1 MIEERKNTLIHPVI
15 SEKNTDQEVMHKYTF
30 TVTTKSKKAQ
40 IKEDIEKM
48 FKGIKVEHVN
58 VLKLPGKS
66 KRTRTGYRKTQDVK
80 RAIVTIKKGQKIDI
94 LEQQR

>member
-15 SEKNTDQEVMHKYTF
+15 SEKNTDQEALHKYTF
-30 TVTTKSKKAQ
+30 TVASKSTKAQ
-40 IKEDIEKM
+40 IKQDIEKM
-48 FKGIKVEHVN
+48 FKGIKVEQIN
-58 VLKLPGKS
+58 VLRLPGKPR
-66 KRTRTGYRKTQDVK
+66 RTRTGYKTTSGVK

>member
-1 MIEERKNTLIHPVI
+1 MIEDRKNTLIHPVI

-30 TVTTKSKKAQ
+30 TVTLKSTKVF
-40 IKEDIEKM
+40 IKQDIEKM
-48 FKGIKVEHVN
+48 FKGIKVEQVN
-58 VLKLPGKS
+58 VLRLPGKT
-66 KRTRTGYRKTQDVK
+66 KRTKTGYRKTQDVK

>member
-30 TVTTKSKKAQ
+30 TVATKSTKAQ

-48 FKGIKVEHVN
+48 FKGIKVEQVN

>member
-15 SEKNTDQEVMHKYTF
+15 SEKNTDQEAMHKYTF
-30 TVTTKSKKAQ
+30 TVASKSTKAQ
-40 IKEDIEKM
+40 IKEDVEKF

-58 VLKLPGKS
+58 VLRLPGKT